1 MATVKCVSEAAVN
14 RIAGPLPGFSAHCFE
29 LVIREPL
36 SRFDF
41 LLGLCP
47 PFFPDSTLETDM
59 DAAATLERA
68 TELIKCCKVPRLVNA
83 SIEDGPLERGTFEHF
98 LHVLDGTLPLVFDLL
113 AKHGTLLTGYDA
125 YNEDDNVEFKA
136 GLALVIA
143 EQYSA
148 EAEATGG
155 EGCLGEE
162 YCTGKASL
170 RKRIAQF
177 YQGHELEHLLTDK
190 GSDRVW
196 RHLYEH
202 YRRVLSPHE
211 WKYHPADV
219 KGFVQ
224 LIELLY
230 GPYPLAI
237 VSPPELGDDAAAYIL
252 SVGITLVEFFEPA
265 YQLMGVRLFC
275 VLLGPR
281 HRPVMRRTNIHRVV
295 YSNAKKLT
303 NKCNQ
308 ELFLEALWK
317 CIYLY
322 VELEEADKKDFTQW
336 NTVDDIMEILLN
348 GLTFQT
354 KLDLSSIYLLYL
366 VKLLALDLPNYI
378 IDGLD
383 EVQSIDRKCHL
394 YEPVCEQLRQDCLV
408 GGFHNRR
415 YYRWLHQIIQLLPH
429 EALKCQGTTREHV
442 EPEALRPTHL
452 GVQTNLVE
460 FINVFKQYEQ
470 QQSSLASKRS
480 SATSDFVYNTKALVS
495 VSKTMLVFLT
505 TLAPHYFPE
514 HPAMASLG
522 QKLADDYADCDSI
535 MYNCMQSLIETLR

>member
-1 MATVKCVSEAAVN
+1 CFLIVSACDKRTAYRVRDYDCSFFFGLVFAV
-14 RIAGPLPGFSAHCFE
+14 PSM
-29 LVIREPL
+29 
-36 SRFDF
+36 
-41 LLGLCP
+41 
-47 PFFPDSTLETDM
+47 M
-59 DAAATLERA
+59 DASAATLDRA
-68 TELIKCCKVPRLVNA
+68 TELIKCCKVPRLVDT
-83 SIEDGPLERGTFEHF
+83 SIEEGPLERATFEYF

-113 AKHGTLLTGYDA
+113 AEHGTLLTGYDA

-143 EQYSA
+143 EQYST
-148 EAEATGG
+148 EEQTPG
-155 EGCLGEE
+155 EGGCLGEE
-162 YCTGKASL
+162 YRTGKASL

-196 RHLYEH
+196 RHLYKH
-202 YRRVLSPHE
+202 YRRVLSPDE

-219 KGFVQ
+219 TGFVQ

-230 GPYPLAI
+230 GPYPLSA
-237 VSPPELGDDAAAYIL
+237 VSPPELDDDAAAYIL

-281 HRPVMRRTNIHRVV
+281 HRPVMRRTNIHHVV

-308 ELFLEALWK
+308 ELFLEALWR

-322 VELEEADKKDFTQW
+322 VELEEADRKDFTQW

-354 KLDLSSIYLLYL
+354 KLNLSSIYLLYL
-366 VKLLALDLPNYI
+366 VKLLALDRPNYI

-383 EVQSIDRKCHL
+383 EIQSIDRKCHL
-394 YEPVCEQLRQDCLV
+394 YEPVCEQLRQDCHD
-408 GGFHNRR
+408 GFHNRR

-429 EALKCQGTTREHV
+429 EALKCQGTLRDHGRYCHGVNLLFILVTFPV

-452 GVQTNLVE
+452 GLQTNLVE

-505 TLAPHYFPE
+505 TRAPHYFPE
-514 HPAMASLG
+514 HPAMATLG